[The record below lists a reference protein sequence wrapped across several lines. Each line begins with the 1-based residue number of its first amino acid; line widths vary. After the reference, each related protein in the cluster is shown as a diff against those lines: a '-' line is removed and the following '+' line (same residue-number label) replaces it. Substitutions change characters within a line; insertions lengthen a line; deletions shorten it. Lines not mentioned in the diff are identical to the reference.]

1 MQNRFAQNLILKKQM
16 KNLVKHEP
24 INISIKAPCVHP
36 VFGPPFTP
44 NPLFQPQIS
53 DIHKIMKLHLNMGMK
68 C

>member
-1 MQNRFAQNLILKKQM
+1 MKK
-16 KNLVKHEP
+16 LVKHEP